1 VKPLRSFQAKLLW
14 AHQHMDALRKDILT
28 FGLSN
33 PCTVVHDFEHGELK
47 HTWRIC
53 GKVDM
58 PPQQLSLRLGDTLNN
73 WRCALDHLAWEL
85 VCSNGKVPKSFT
97 AFPICRDPAE
107 FASDR
112 VQRQMTGMTDLMR
125 AKIEELQP
133 YNGVSAHS
141 TNYRLGLLNRLGN
154 VEKHRHFNLIAVS
167 VDLATFSVDESYLND
182 SFIHYGPVEDGTI
195 LAVAKGQRD
204 VNFIAAF
211 GVAFGQGG
219 EATGELLNDLVLRI
233 ELSVQEAVGELAYLV
248 L

>member
-1 VKPLRSFQAKLLW
+1 
-14 AHQHMDALRKDILT
+14 MDALRKDILT
-28 FGLSN
+28 FDLSN
-33 PCTVVHDFEHGELK
+33 PCTVVHDFERGELK

-53 GKVDM
+53 GKVDT

-133 YNGVSAHS
+133 YNGVSAHC
-141 TNYRLGLLNRLGN
+141 TNYHLGLLNRLGN

-195 LAVAKGQRD
+195 LAVTKGQRD

-219 EATGELLNDLVLRI
+219 EAPGELLNDLVLRI
-233 ELSVQEAVGELAYLV
+233 ELSVQDAVGELAYLV